1 MTFPGGLDISR
12 GIGQGVTKNHKFGR
26 NKVVGGTFVPISIGG
41 IYQTPQANAATA
53 LRIHPG
59 GNANDTANGSG
70 ARAIT
75 ITGLNADGVE
85 ISETIATNGASASA
99 PTVQQFIRLY
109 RVFVS
114 ASGTYATQTASSHA
128 GEIKIENAAGG
139 TDWATITNTDFPRA
153 QSQVAAYS
161 VPLHRTAFISSIKIS
176 SDAEKKVNLIL
187 FQRQQILQIAA
198 PYEAMR
204 IVEEYPQIAGVHD
217 IHFDQPLGPFPEL
230 TDIGFM
236 GKAASNTADISV
248 SFEIIEVRP

>member
-1 MTFPGGLDISR
+1 MTFPAGLDISR

-26 NKVVGGTFVPISIGG
+26 NKIVGSTFAPISIGG
-41 IYQTPQANAATA
+41 VYQTPQANAATA
-53 LRIHPG
+53 LRIAAG
-59 GNANDTANGSG
+59 GNTDDTANGSG

-75 ITGLNADGVE
+75 ITGLNAQGIE
-85 ISETIATNGASASA
+85 ISETIATNGASASL
-99 PTVQQFIRLY
+99 PTAQTFIRLY
-109 RVFVS
+109 RAFVS
-114 ASGTYATQTASSHA
+114 ASGTYASQNAGSHA
-128 GEIKIENAAGG
+128 NSIVIENAAGG
-139 TDWATITNTDFPRA
+139 TTWATITDTDFSRG
-153 QSQVAAYS
+153 QSQIGVYS

-176 SDAEKKVNLIL
+176 SDADRRVNLIL

-204 IVEEYPQIAGVHD
+204 VVEEYPQIAGLHDVH
-217 IHFDQPLGPFPEL
+217 FNQPLGPFPEL